1 MWLKMLYF
9 MMEIVMS
16 PTTNELEVRFI
27 ALKKQFVIL
36 KADVISKKIDF
47 LQIWDKCEREVS

>member
-1 MWLKMLYF
+1 
-9 MMEIVMS
+9 MS